1 MCVSEAKVFIWFAL
15 LIQCRII
22 HQRLIG
28 RWKRWPGRK
37 LFKVEVK
44 ITTIVEEFSINA
56 KARLD
61 DKVDVEVEF
70 VVKISSFDRSMK
82 ERGQR
87 WFDIV
92 GNIFETRRRREVY
105 ISRIVMSIDVVLREA
120 NLPRGLLVP
129 LYAKTDEASS

>member
-1 MCVSEAKVFIWFAL
+1 
-15 LIQCRII
+15 
-22 HQRLIG
+22 
-28 RWKRWPGRK
+28 
-37 LFKVEVK
+37 
-44 ITTIVEEFSINA
+44 
-56 KARLD
+56 
-61 DKVDVEVEF
+61 
-70 VVKISSFDRSMK
+70 MK

-129 LYAKTDEASS
+129 LYAKTNEASS

>member
-1 MCVSEAKVFIWFAL
+1 M
-15 LIQCRII
+15 
-22 HQRLIG
+22 
-28 RWKRWPGRK
+28 
-37 LFKVEVK
+37 FKVEVE
-44 ITTIVEEFSINA
+44 ITTIAEEFSINA

-61 DKVDVEVEF
+61 DKVDVEIDF

-129 LYAKTDEASS
+129 LYPKADEASS